1 MESTPLIIQFT
12 IKVKSATGKDFQNL
26 IAELF
31 ELYYKPND
39 FIAIRDTKDDGC
51 DGIIKSENK
60 IIACYG
66 PESYYFPDFKKKAN
80 SDFKKYEQYWKR
92 KYSNWEMVVNHELSP
107 DEMHH
112 IDSLGINVSII
123 GLKQI
128 ITIIEHGLTS
138 GQRRAL
144 AKKLNIDND
153 FMAKDYIKELLDA
166 LLISDTVIKKN
177 MDYKQPMYIEDK
189 IRLNYDE
196 NDIEEA
202 KEDYY
207 LSLNDFP
214 KIRDILSTYEETSIA
229 SIKIRIRTDFSLLPN
244 SSFKTRIN
252 LLAKQYHEKISSLD
266 DDCLRFSKSL
276 ILYCF
281 EQCII
286 GKRTD
291 TEQKC

>member
-1 MESTPLIIQFT
+1 MESTPLIIQFIT
-12 IKVKSATGKDFQNL
+12 KVKSATGKDFQNL
-26 IAELF
+26 ITELF
-31 ELYYKPND
+31 ELYYEPND

-51 DGIIKSENK
+51 DGIIKSKNK

-80 SDFKKYEQYWKR
+80 SDFKKYEQYWKE
-92 KYSNWEMVVNHELSP
+92 KYSNWEMVVNHDLSP
-107 DEMHH
+107 DEIHH
-112 IDSLGINVSII
+112 IDSLGNNVSII

-128 ITIIEHGLTS
+128 KTIIEHSLTS
-138 GQRRAL
+138 GKRRAL

-153 FMAKDYIKELLDA
+153 FMAKDYIKELLDD
-166 LLISDTVIKKN
+166 LLISDTETNTN
-177 MDYKQPMYIEDK
+177 MDYKEPIYIEDK

-244 SSFKTRIN
+244 ASFKTRIN
-252 LLAKQYHEKISSLD
+252 LLAKQYHERISSLD
-266 DDCLRFSKSL
+266 DDCLRLSKSL

-291 TEQKC
+291 TEKKC